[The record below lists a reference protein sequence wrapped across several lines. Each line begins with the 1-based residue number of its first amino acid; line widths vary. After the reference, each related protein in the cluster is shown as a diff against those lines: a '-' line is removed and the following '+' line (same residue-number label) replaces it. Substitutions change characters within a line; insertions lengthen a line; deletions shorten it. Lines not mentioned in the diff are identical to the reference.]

1 MWAPEKGEGGGGP
14 MKGFIFK
21 SSGCYRMNEAFV
33 TSSLHFLIKWCK
45 IESVFILRSSC
56 ICRGYQLLW
65 ILLFMFSLGFVWCF
79 VNYRIICHYDVLQF
93 GLLFCVR
100 VDTRA
105 PYDWFYRLLFHL
117 NFDVNRGWKMIHE
130 FVHWGCYV
138 WSKICLMNWQNERL
152 VYLCR
157 LCMNNCNNS

>member
-33 TSSLHFLIKWCK
+33 TSSLHYLIKGCK

-65 ILLFMFSLGFVWCF
+65 ILLFVFSLVL
-79 VNYRIICHYDVLQF
+79 YDVLSILGSYVLMMF
-93 GLLFCVR
+93 FNLDCCFVSGW
-100 VDTRA
+100 TRA
-105 PYDWFYRLLFHL
+105 PP
-117 NFDVNRGWKMIHE
+117 MIG
-130 FVHWGCYV
+130 F
-138 WSKICLMNWQNERL
+138 I
-152 VYLCR
+152 VY
-157 LCMNNCNNS
+157 SST